1 MKTGYLPV
9 RNSAKTSKVFT
20 DFLAAED
27 DPFDG
32 NAAKCLNAAYTEI
45 NYFYTDIA
53 FTGSSIVRDKVDSMI
68 QTLYCQNKT
77 IDEVM
82 TAAYNEIK
90 TFGIKCE

>member
-1 MKTGYLPV
+1 MVYFTLDSGAIKFP
-9 RNSAKTSKVFT
+9 KVQEGRPYGIKFT
-20 DFLAAED
+20 
-27 DPFDG
+27 
-32 NAAKCLNAAYTEI
+32 NQTTKQTIYR
-45 NYFYTDIA
+45 TDIA

-77 IDEVM
+77 VDEVM